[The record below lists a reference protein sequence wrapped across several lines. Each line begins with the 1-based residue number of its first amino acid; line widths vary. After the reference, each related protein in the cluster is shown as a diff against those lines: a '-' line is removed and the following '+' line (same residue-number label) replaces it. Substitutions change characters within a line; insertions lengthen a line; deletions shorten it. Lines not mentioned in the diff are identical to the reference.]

1 MKDIIDE
8 YIDISKKHLNT
19 ILINLESNIE
29 FLDNNLWKDSNEFKN
44 LVADIVNI
52 YYDKYYL
59 YNSND
64 FKIIDKYIK
73 FNNKINR
80 KLKTIILSI
89 IEYFEKNQIE
99 NKIEKDEESILY
111 LTILIYLSLILYEKD
126 YNLIDTPKKIEKE
139 INNVIDNFRDI
150 RFKREKNLFDLI
162 NNIKDIIISNNNFN
176 KLINKLNTKDSHNYF
191 IKINNKLNLYKV
203 IYEYDIKELNDYN
216 ELDINIVN
224 NKINITNILN
234 GISYDLAYFTV
245 FKMLKN
251 GINNILLFKI
261 SKEEI
266 LNDKILDYMTKRNK
280 KINDNI
286 KFLIDYEDIK
296 NNYELVNK
304 IKDKG
309 IDIYIEINKLIETD
323 NYNMFM
329 DINNVI
335 VPEEFLSLN
344 EKYVEIWKDM
354 NMNFIIKDLKDKVEE
369 KNLLIRK

>member
-234 GISYDLAYFTV
+234 GISYDLAYFTA

-309 IDIYIEINKLIETD
+309 IDIYIEINKVIETD

>member
-304 IKDKG
+304 IKNKG
-309 IDIYIEINKLIETD
+309 IDIYIEINKVIETD

>member
-309 IDIYIEINKLIETD
+309 IDIYIEINKVIETD